1 MKNKIHKGLI
11 KNEVTHPRIYK
22 MRFIERKL
30 ISNLINSIEIITDE
44 NFEHEFPPILE
55 TDQMIYYSKRTDDEY
70 RKLIDPW
77 GIYRP
82 LTGDIVIFKKN
93 IEKTLQK
100 INGEQLTEEEEKYL
114 DDMGIDITM
123 LKKMRTNNNILE
135 YKDFRSVVLFHEF
148 GHWLFHRYP
157 INNSTAWPVPEWKP
171 FSNDR
176 VPSLSEG
183 FAQLIACIIASKDAK
198 LSKIFN
204 KKVSLQKN
212 EYLAH
217 GEILKIV
224 DIGWDESTKEAC
236 FKEITDDKIK
246 LLIDSF
252 IYLRNNEIK
261 DYFIWKL
268 ILCFKNNKIDKLT
281 DNLNLQIKQGHVNNI
296 CTLKNIIKET
306 ENEGHHRIIKEFI
319 LFLIDNWSDFD
330 KSEELINDIIKV
342 SKIKYFKNIKK
353 DMEWFDTN
361 GKGYKILKDNNE
373 GKFSQSDCK
382 YIEYDDIKNVE
393 KIIATDIDIILNDN
407 SKNIRGYFYNTISRI
422 IRDDSKNYLIIK
434 YYIEYTKNKEGLK
447 IILNILKESYKDE
460 IFHIIDNNIDDILKM
475 YDKKEEF
482 INDEMFKLIQNLISN
497 NSNNSNVYKIKK
509 SIKEKFNLT
518 DSDIE
523 PEPEEKLVLREEIKI
538 GAKFKLW

>member
-93 IEKTLQK
+93 IENILQK

-148 GHWLFHRYP
+148 GHWFFHRYP
-157 INNSTAWPVPEWKP
+157 INNSTDWPVPEWKP

-176 VPSLSEG
+176 DPFLSEG

-198 LSKIFN
+198 LAKIFN
-204 KKVSLQKN
+204 KKVSLQEN

-217 GEILKIV
+217 GEILEFLDV
-224 DIGWDESTKEAC
+224 RWDKNNKCVEWKD
-236 FKEITDDKIK
+236 ITDDKIDI
-246 LLIDSF
+246 LIKSF
-252 IYLRNNEIK
+252 IYLRRHKINKYYLWEM
-261 DYFIWKL
+261 
-268 ILCFKNNKIDKLT
+268 ILCFITNNQNKL
-281 DNLNLQIKQGHVNNI
+281 K
-296 CTLKNIIKET
+296 
-306 ENEGHHRIIKEFI
+306 
-319 LFLIDNWSDFD
+319 
-330 KSEELINDIIKV
+330 DIINNLEYV
-342 SKIKYFKNIKK
+342 YNFK
-353 DMEWFDTN
+353 
-361 GKGYKILKDNNE
+361 
-373 GKFSQSDCK
+373 
-382 YIEYDDIKNVE
+382 
-393 KIIATDIDIILNDN
+393 
-407 SKNIRGYFYNTISRI
+407 
-422 IRDDSKNYLIIK
+422 
-434 YYIEYTKNKEGLK
+434 
-447 IILNILKESYKDE
+447 
-460 IFHIIDNNIDDILKM
+460 
-475 YDKKEEF
+475 
-482 INDEMFKLIQNLISN
+482 
-497 NSNNSNVYKIKK
+497 
-509 SIKEKFNLT
+509 
-518 DSDIE
+518 
-523 PEPEEKLVLREEIKI
+523 EEIK
-538 GAKFKLW
+538 L